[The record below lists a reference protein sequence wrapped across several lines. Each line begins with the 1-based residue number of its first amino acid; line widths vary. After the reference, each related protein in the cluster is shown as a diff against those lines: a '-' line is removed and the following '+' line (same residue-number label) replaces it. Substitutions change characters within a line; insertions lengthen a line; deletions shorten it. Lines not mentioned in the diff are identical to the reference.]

1 MKRRLI
7 VLLFIS
13 LLLLVGCSKEIAIEQ
28 DEDDY
33 EIFPEICSFSAGLA
47 CVDFSVTND
56 KIVLTIIN
64 GMGRDLENFKIT
76 KEECRIPAEINKLE
90 DGATETFEIT
100 ECSNLQIE
108 KGKVGGVV
116 NYTYS
121 INGISH
127 EKTAL
132 VISRV

>member
-1 MKRRLI
+1 MKRQFI
-7 VLLFIS
+7 APLFIL

-28 DEDDY
+28 DEEDY

-47 CVDFSVTND
+47 CVDFDVTND

-76 KEECRIPAEINKLE
+76 KEGCRIPAEINKLE
-90 DGATETFEIT
+90 DGFTETFEIK

-108 KGKVGGVV
+108 KGKAGGVV
-116 NYTYS
+116 NYTYN
-121 INGISH
+121 IGDMAY
-127 EKTAL
+127 EETAL